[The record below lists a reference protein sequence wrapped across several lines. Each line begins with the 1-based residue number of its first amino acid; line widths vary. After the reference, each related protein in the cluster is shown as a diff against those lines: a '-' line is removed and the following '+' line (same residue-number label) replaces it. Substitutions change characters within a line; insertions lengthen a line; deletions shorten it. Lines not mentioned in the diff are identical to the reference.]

1 MRVFRGASCAVALL
15 CGCAHRVDVAKERK
29 ALMDADTQFA
39 RDTAERGVEGWVS
52 WFTDDGTMYPP
63 ARDAIEGRAAIREQM
78 GDLYDPRSGQGGLR
92 LDWQPIRAEVSESG
106 ELGWTTGTSKV
117 VTTAGMRQGRYITVW
132 RKQADGNW
140 KVWADLGNLGQLNP
154 TQRPPG

>member
-1 MRVFRGASCAVALL
+1 M
-15 CGCAHRVDVAKERK
+15 AKERK

-78 GDLYDPRSGQGGLR
+78 GDLYDPRSRQGGLR

-132 RKQADGNW
+132 RKQADGSW

>member
-1 MRVFRGASCAVALL
+1 M
-15 CGCAHRVDVAKERK
+15 AKERK

-132 RKQADGNW
+132 RKQADGSW

>member
-1 MRVFRGASCAVALL
+1 MRLFRGASCAVALL

-106 ELGWTTGTSKV
+106 ELGWTTGTSKL
-117 VTTAGMRQGRYITVW
+117 VTTGGMRQGRYITVW
-132 RKQADGNW
+132 RKQADGSW

>member
-1 MRVFRGASCAVALL
+1 MRRLWGAWCALL
-15 CGCAHRVDVAKERK
+15 LACGCAHRVDVAKERK

-106 ELGWTTGTSKV
+106 ELGWTTGTSKL

-132 RKQADGNW
+132 RKQADGSW

>member
-78 GDLYDPRSGQGGLR
+78 VDLHDPRSGQGGLR

-117 VTTAGMRQGRYITVW
+117 VTNAGMRQGRYITVW
-132 RKQADGNW
+132 RKQADGSW

>member
-1 MRVFRGASCAVALL
+1 M
-15 CGCAHRVDVAKERK
+15 AKVRK

-132 RKQADGNW
+132 RKQADGSW
-140 KVWADLGNLGQLNP
+140 KVWADLGDLGQLNP

>member
-1 MRVFRGASCAVALL
+1 M
-15 CGCAHRVDVAKERK
+15 AKERK

-132 RKQADGNW
+132 RKQADGSW

-154 TQRPPG
+154 AQRPPG

>member
-132 RKQADGNW
+132 RKQADGSW

>member
-1 MRVFRGASCAVALL
+1 M
-15 CGCAHRVDVAKERK
+15 AKERK
-29 ALMDADTQFA
+29 ALMDADAQFA
-39 RDTAERGVEGWVS
+39 RDTAARGVEGWVS

-132 RKQADGNW
+132 RKQADGSW

>member
-1 MRVFRGASCAVALL
+1 MRLFRGASCAVALL

-92 LDWQPIRAEVSESG
+92 LDWQPIRAEGRGSGGVGWRTGAAKGVRRGGGGAGGVSTPWG
-106 ELGWTTGTSKV
+106 
-117 VTTAGMRQGRYITVW
+117 
-132 RKQADGNW
+132 
-140 KVWADLGNLGQLNP
+140 
-154 TQRPPG
+154 

>member
-1 MRVFRGASCAVALL
+1 MRVFRGASCAVAVL
-15 CGCAHRVDVAKERK
+15 CGCAHRADVAKERK

-92 LDWQPIRAEVSESG
+92 LDWQPIRAEGSEFG
-106 ELGWTTGTSKV
+106 GVGWETGKSQV
-117 VTTAGMRQGRYITVW
+117 VMTAGMRQGPLIT
-132 RKQADGNW
+132 A
-140 KVWADLGNLGQLNP
+140 WARQ
-154 TQRPPG
+154 

>member
-1 MRVFRGASCAVALL
+1 M
-15 CGCAHRVDVAKERK
+15 DVAKERK

-132 RKQADGNW
+132 RKQADGSW